1 MSYEGP
7 ERRKD
12 PLNHEVFERLRQE
25 LDFQEQRIAQRLDV
39 LEKNQNTIQTN
50 QRVIERKIDRWET
63 GGTVLRW
70 AVIAVMGAVTALVSV
85 FEWAKQHLH

>member
-12 PLNHEVFERLRQE
+12 PLDHAVFERLRQE
-25 LDFQEQRIAQRLDV
+25 LDLQEQRIARRLKN
-39 LEKNQNTIQTN
+39 LERSQEA
-50 QRVIERKIDRWET
+50 IEKKIDRWET
-63 GGTVLRW
+63 GGAVLRW
-70 AVIAVMGAVTALVSV
+70 AVIAVTGAVTALVSV